1 MRVRTIREFKK
12 AVAAGFRAQMHGAPA
27 PVWSSVN
34 RVTFPTG
41 ARGIVGEGTCA
52 GEPFLAT
59 CRLDGQG
66 GHHLT
71 VVPVG
76 AAA

>member
-1 MRVRTIREFKK
+1 MTLRAFR
-12 AVAAGFRAQMHGAPA
+12 AMVARGFRAQMHGAPA
-27 PVWSSVN
+27 PAWTSVR

-71 VVPVG
+71 VVPVR

>member
-1 MRVRTIREFKK
+1 MTLRQFR
-12 AVAAGFRAQMHGAPA
+12 AMVARGFRAQAHGAPA
-27 PVWSSVN
+27 PEWASVR
-34 RVTFPTG
+34 RVVFPTG
-41 ARGIVGEGTCA
+41 ARGLVGEGTCA

-59 CRLDGQG
+59 CRLTPEG

-76 AAA
+76 

>member
-12 AVAAGFRAQMHGAPA
+12 AVAAGFRAQAHGAPA
-27 PVWSSVN
+27 PEWTSVR
-34 RVTFPTG
+34 RVVFPTG

-59 CRLDGQG
+59 ARLTEHG

-76 AAA
+76 R